1 MVLRVLEKLSD
12 IHGLCETKG
21 MIQLSKLN
29 RDQVFV
35 NPDLIRWIENRPDT
49 VITFTDGHQLMV
61 REKPDEIV
69 QKIVQLRHAFIN
81 PQSLIKDKA

>member
-1 MVLRVLEKLSD
+1 
-12 IHGLCETKG
+12 

-29 RDQVFV
+29 REQVFI
-35 NPDLIRWIENRPDT
+35 NPDLIRWIEIRPDT

>member
-1 MVLRVLEKLSD
+1 
-12 IHGLCETKG
+12 

-29 RDQVFV
+29 REAVYV
-35 NPDLIRWIENRPDT
+35 NPDLIRWIEIRPDT

-69 QKIVQLRHAFIN
+69 QKIVQLRHSFTN
-81 PQSLIKDKA
+81 PNALIKEKP